1 MPATYDGEMLTSGT
15 NVVIG
20 ASGFLG
26 AHVVADLV
34 GRGQKVRAVVRETS
48 DTRGID
54 GLDIERVT
62 GDIFDVESI
71 RAAIRGADVV
81 YYCVVDAR
89 PWLRDSTPMWRTNV
103 DGLRGVLDVV
113 AEADLD
119 RFVFTSSVVTIGIPE
134 SGLAT
139 EEMQNNWARKGGEYA
154 RTRVAAE
161 DLVMSYARTKGL
173 PAVAMCVANTYGAG
187 DYLPTPHGGM
197 VKAAVRG
204 KMPFYVK
211 GIGAEVV
218 GIDDAARAMTL
229 AGTRGRIGERYI
241 VAERFMS
248 PREIFAVAC
257 GAVGV
262 EPPARAMSRQ
272 ALTRMAVLSSLG
284 ARLRRTD
291 ALLTP
296 TTVRLMH
303 LMPAMD
309 HGKATR
315 ELGWNPSPTPDAIAE
330 AARFFAADRRRR

>member
-1 MPATYDGEMLTSGT
+1 MNL
-15 NVVIG
+15 VIG

-34 GRGQKVRAVVRETS
+34 GRGEKVRAVVRETS

-54 GLDIERVT
+54 GLDVERVI
-62 GDIFDVESI
+62 GDVFDVESI
-71 RAAIRGADVV
+71 RAAMRGCDVV

-89 PWLRDSTPMWRTNV
+89 PWLRDPTPMWRTNV
-103 DGLRGVLDVV
+103 EGLRGVLDVAV
-113 AEADLD
+113 EANLE
-119 RFVFTSSVVTIGIPE
+119 RFVFTSSVVTIGIPAV
-134 SGLAT
+134 GLAT
-139 EEMQNNWARKGGEYA
+139 EEMRNNWARKGGEYT

-161 DLVMSYARTKGL
+161 DLVMTYADTRGL

-218 GIDDAARAMTL
+218 GISDAARAMTL
-229 AGTRGRIGERYI
+229 AGEHGRIGERYI

-248 PREIFAVAC
+248 PQEIFAVAC
-257 GAVGV
+257 AAVGV
-262 EPPARAMSRQ
+262 APPARALARRT
-272 ALTRMAVLSSLG
+272 LTRIARLSSLV
-284 ARLRRTD
+284 ARLRRSES
-291 ALLTP
+291 LLTP

-303 LMPAMD
+303 IMPPMD
-309 HGKATR
+309 HNKIVH
-315 ELGWNPSPTPDAIAE
+315 ELGWTPSPTPDAIGE
-330 AARFFAADRRRR
+330 AARFYVADHSRR